1 MAGRTKSVQIDIAI
15 LGLNKYII
23 GIIFKIKN
31 DYNKYRKNLEMLF
44 KIKIG
49 KIWLLLFKF

>member
-1 MAGRTKSVQIDIAI
+1 M
-15 LGLNKYII
+15 NKYII